1 MPRRPIRKQVEAVE
15 NEQRSRLKQRLNVE
29 DEFGRALTGRQLMY
43 MLEAMNPEWLD
54 LPLAVQRPGFYRKV
68 IKVEHANIAPT
79 GRKYEVLHLVQG
91 DVAR

>member
-1 MPRRPIRKQVEAVE
+1 MPRRPIKKIQEVED
-15 NEQRSRLKQRLNVE
+15 EQRSRLQQRLNVE
-29 DEFGRALTGRQLMY
+29 DDFGHALTGRQLMY
-43 MLEAMNPEWLD
+43 ILEAMNPEWLD

-68 IKVEHANIAPT
+68 VRVEHANIAPT